1 MKNLRIKIKKEWIIQ
16 SLISVCVSILT
27 VIFAQS
33 FHAHNLRIQMKLEF
47 ERETAIAQL
56 PLYNRIKSLIKN
68 DSILTVTTFTPTQ
81 ITTTYIDPYGNIR
94 GRELKKEVKMDTLTI
109 TAPFFIFNDA
119 TYSLLID
126 DLEYIKENRNMLDP
140 TTYTQMNKLIIF
152 LEEHPIPNKKN
163 RISEILYHWGKK
175 EVYTEYYQIIRDLN
189 ELFRDKVDKYF

>member
-33 FHAHNLRIQMKLEF
+33 FHAYNLRIQMKLEF

-119 TYSLLID
+119 AYSLLID

-152 LEEHPIPNKKN
+152 LEEHPIPNKKT
-163 RISEILYHWGKK
+163 RISEVLYHWGKK

>member
-33 FHAHNLRIQMKLEF
+33 FHAYNLRIQMKLEF

-81 ITTTYIDPYGNIR
+81 TVTTYIDQYGNLC
-94 GRELKKEVKMDTLTI
+94 GRELKKDVKMDSLTI
-109 TAPFFIFNDA
+109 TAPFFMYNDA
-119 TYSLLID
+119 AYSLLID
-126 DLEYIKENRNMLDP
+126 DLEYIKGNRNMLDP
-140 TTYTQMNKLIIF
+140 KTYAQMNKLIIF
-152 LEEHPIPNKKN
+152 LEKHPIPNKKN